1 MSDQTIKA
9 DADKPRISLV
19 PTRIMIDIAR
29 VREFGIQKYPDPQ
42 SWRRVE
48 IERYRD
54 AVGRHFLAYMDDPEG
69 VDPESGLP
77 HRWHLETNLAFLA
90 ELERLNPKE

>member
-29 VREFGIQKYPDPQ
+29 VREFGVQKYPY
-42 SWRRVE
+42 SKHCLNHF
-48 IERYRD
+48 RY
-54 AVGRHFLAYMDDPEG
+54 
-69 VDPESGLP
+69 
-77 HRWHLETNLAFLA
+77 TNIS
-90 ELERLNPKE
+90 K